1 MTNTVQKYK
10 KCTSTEIQL
19 LNTTQRK
26 SAIEKER
33 KSNRAL
39 SVPKYENNNILLTR
53 HQSVND
59 QLQMMKCQ
67 EQKREREMGMQLVD
81 KYNHSWSN
89 TKRTESTWHHVQAM
103 LPQYI
108 RRKQFHIGYLQM
120 YTFNK
125 VYQINKHI
133 VNNFFFLN
141 HLTCYHHNRITALKY
156 HHHHSVSNNTAV
168 LRLILILTAWY
179 QK

>member
-1 MTNTVQKYK
+1 VTNTVQKYK

-81 KYNHSWSN
+81 KYNHS
-89 TKRTESTWHHVQAM
+89 
-103 LPQYI
+103 
-108 RRKQFHIGYLQM
+108 
-120 YTFNK
+120 
-125 VYQINKHI
+125 
-133 VNNFFFLN
+133 
-141 HLTCYHHNRITALKY
+141 
-156 HHHHSVSNNTAV
+156 
-168 LRLILILTAWY
+168 
-179 QK
+179 